1 MISLR
6 QLLLVALLPAAFNSP
21 VHWTLPGL
29 DPSLHATDLTKIQEG
44 LQAQLKAGVV
54 DLGNIPGIQEIK
66 CLRAEG
72 NDTAVD
78 VTVLSSG
85 PCNGAEAQIVRAGTR
100 LLAGAEHGCLETLPA
115 AAAEGVDQAVLSMD
129 RPMQCTEETMQDQ
142 PRALLTGLAFLV
154 DRMQAF
160 QRLNMTLYRG
170 KAADVPQASSLR
182 QISQIAEP
190 QALGSEQQR
199 QTETS
204 LTDIGDEAEQK
215 YPDQAAI
222 TSDDSLFAEKLLNS
236 VHSTAQKGID
246 TPAAEVEAEAP
257 RHMDHVSEMPQLSHS
272 RRLQAPVP
280 VCPSQRYVDV
290 EGHCPIGCIPT
301 NPCPGGNVPC
311 TCLACDTS
319 CSACT
324 GNRTN
329 CMACSA
335 DYCQL
340 GPLPDTCGM
349 PLQSYQEG
357 PTGDRNFGDQN
368 GSQLDKYVVTLLNV
382 TVIPPQSNPS
392 ADFPEYLY
400 FNSYH
405 YDYHLK
411 AEHGQNF
418 LDPTFYVD
426 YPDQIIQNQIES
438 TAGDPNIYHAPPP
451 PQALPMGP
459 ALRLLCLNNNH
470 TTLQIN
476 RDIATLLPKESIF
489 VGVYSAPFQV
499 EKVYP
504 GGAYWQFGTKY
515 ANASS
520 LGDGWVLN
528 PKDFAYGEDGV
539 FIFRPNVDGLVQTNG
554 FHVEIA
560 LSCPA
565 CGGSSG
571 LAGGLEDDDG
581 PINSGQSLDPEYVNA
596 TGLAAEA
603 RFGGPDPAE
612 NVNGYPLF
620 NYNAS
625 GSTSTSASAATSGSS
640 LGPIA
645 LLSEPDAS
653 ITCTDCYVAVQQLEV
668 LLNVVY
674 EAELNGFAEVTT
686 QVTVGFD
693 TRLGV
698 SIAVSNGT
706 GAHALTDFRG
716 LAGNSILAQYN
727 VFALAVSLQ
736 PVVTANLSQQ
746 SSVSWATIQPTTVD
760 TGIHTHFGFTYGYSY
775 NWTTGPYVFTQQ
787 GTAPALTLQ
796 DNMIAT
802 TLDGFTKQA
811 GASWL
816 LRNRLGIRAGLT
828 GDTSLH
834 TFNKAQDI
842 TMGMQLAPVAAPPDP
857 QGDPLDGTSGTHISL
872 TDCSQT
878 HSMTAILDWGINNTL
893 QSIDLAAQTSTGQTF
908 QGWTWQRSW
917 APFPMWSFGE
927 NRRRRLLGGSNYQA
941 FRDPGILTPYKP
953 VASGCYCPYGT
964 PGCPDL
970 DIDLYVN
977 NSQVAAKPI
986 PLPTTPTTNPAR
998 LGNVLEV
1005 FISLPGVS
1013 DTALSTSQTQW
1024 LQEAESTAASTAFTT
1039 FQDRASYFITSLNA
1053 ATQASSLP
1061 LTLTGLAFTQDA
1073 QIQSPVSSPPPPNA
1087 DVAAASTPSGASMQS
1102 ASHTL
1107 PVGAIIGIVI
1117 GGALLLTLL
1126 VSSCCLCSWFFV
1138 LGGKQRRQSRN
1149 TEESLPIH
1157 TEVPQTAAPTTL
1169 FMPSKTS
1176 AKAGSAACPISQ
1188 DMASRPLE
1196 SATPMDTAAAPASH
1210 EKQYR
1215 DPDQS
1220 EWMLRTGPG
1229 SLHTSLTSNN
1239 NPSP

>member
-44 LQAQLKAGVV
+44 LQAGKQHFRKAENQTGPLDYSFRHQDASGHTTVYEYEAQLKAGVV

-85 PCNGAEAQIVRAGTR
+85 PCNGAEAQI
-100 LLAGAEHGCLETLPA
+100 
-115 AAAEGVDQAVLSMD
+115 
-129 RPMQCTEETMQDQ
+129 
-142 PRALLTGLAFLV
+142 
-154 DRMQAF
+154 
-160 QRLNMTLYRG
+160 
-170 KAADVPQASSLR
+170 
-182 QISQIAEP
+182 
-190 QALGSEQQR
+190 
-199 QTETS
+199 
-204 LTDIGDEAEQK
+204 
-215 YPDQAAI
+215 
-222 TSDDSLFAEKLLNS
+222 
-236 VHSTAQKGID
+236 
-246 TPAAEVEAEAP
+246 
-257 RHMDHVSEMPQLSHS
+257 
-272 RRLQAPVP
+272 APVP

-528 PKDFAYGEDGV
+528 PKDFAY
-539 FIFRPNVDGLVQTNG
+539 
-554 FHVEIA
+554 
-560 LSCPA
+560 
-565 CGGSSG
+565 
-571 LAGGLEDDDG
+571 
-581 PINSGQSLDPEYVNA
+581 
-596 TGLAAEA
+596 
-603 RFGGPDPAE
+603 
-612 NVNGYPLF
+612 
-620 NYNAS
+620 
-625 GSTSTSASAATSGSS
+625 
-640 LGPIA
+640 
-645 LLSEPDAS
+645 
-653 ITCTDCYVAVQQLEV
+653 VQQLEV

-834 TFNKAQDI
+834 TFNKAQGYAFVDASTDI

-1013 DTALSTSQTQW
+1013 DTALSTSQSRTLL
-1024 LQEAESTAASTAFTT
+1024 LQQVAKTMGPSVSYLVNSQPRFEMTRVGGAE
-1039 FQDRASYFITSLNA
+1039 LNGFRRRNLLQPA
-1053 ATQASSLP
+1053 QHSPPSR
-1061 LTLTGLAFTQDA
+1061 TGPRT
-1073 QIQSPVSSPPPPNA
+1073 SSP
-1087 DVAAASTPSGASMQS
+1087 ASMQP
-1102 ASHTL
+1102 HRP
-1107 PVGAIIGIVI
+1107 PV
-1117 GGALLLTLL
+1117 
-1126 VSSCCLCSWFFV
+1126 
-1138 LGGKQRRQSRN
+1138 
-1149 TEESLPIH
+1149 
-1157 TEVPQTAAPTTL
+1157 
-1169 FMPSKTS
+1169 
-1176 AKAGSAACPISQ
+1176 CP
-1188 DMASRPLE
+1188 
-1196 SATPMDTAAAPASH
+1196 
-1210 EKQYR
+1210 
-1215 DPDQS
+1215 
-1220 EWMLRTGPG
+1220 
-1229 SLHTSLTSNN
+1229 
-1239 NPSP
+1239 